1 MRRVD
6 AMRLKTLLIITCLAI
21 SMIPIV
27 IIGGIGGFQSTMPLI
42 GLITIVTFAA
52 SLIMAYLIT
61 RPIENLTKKID
72 GISKGELDIKL
83 EKSEI
88 YEINMLTNSLNRV
101 MASLKLAVHKV
112 GVKKGE
118 IFEDAVKA
126 KEAVEKKH
134 EELLDSITGWAWE
147 TDEKGVYTFCSKNIS
162 NILGYA
168 PGEIIGKIFFDVL
181 PSENTKKTKQVFD
194 RAGKKKKPIENLE
207 NWYVNKN
214 GEKVYVMTNGVPFFD
229 DDGSLLG
236 YRGVNIDIA
245 REKRAEGK
253 IRKLN
258 KDLSDLKMEVTRL
271 LNERER
277 HRFKRFDKIGVT
289 KKKLD
294 EKWSEHEFDS
304 VFIFDENANI
314 LDCNENMY
322 KRLGYSKSE
331 MLSLNMTDFDAL
343 ESKEDI
349 AKKINQAKKNGV
361 TSFKTIHKRKD
372 GSAVLVHE
380 NLQYLKDKNAFKCI
394 VREDYSLK
402 KSS

>member
-1 MRRVD
+1 
-6 AMRLKTLLIITCLAI
+6 
-21 SMIPIV
+21 MIPIV
-27 IIGGIGGFQSTMPLI
+27 IIGGIEGFQSTMPLI

-61 RPIENLTKKID
+61 RPIENLTQKID

-134 EELLDSITGWAWE
+134 EDLLDSITGWAWE

-168 PGEIIGKIFFDVL
+168 PGEIIGKNFFDVI

-236 YRGVNIDIA
+236 YRGVDIDIA

-258 KDLSDLKMEVTRL
+258 KDLSDLKMEITEL

-277 HRFKRFDKIGVT
+277 HRFKNFDKIGVT

-402 KSS
+402 KPS

>member
-1 MRRVD
+1 MK
-6 AMRLKTLLIITCLAI
+6 LKTLLIIICLAI
-21 SMIPIV
+21 SIIPIV
-27 IIGGIGGFQSTMPLI
+27 IIGGIQGFHSTMHLI
-42 GLITIVTFAA
+42 GLIAFIAFVA
-52 SLIMAYLIT
+52 SLMMAYLIT

-72 GISKGELDIKL
+72 SISKGELDVKL

-88 YEINMLTNSLNRV
+88 YEINKLTNSLNRV
-101 MASLKLAVHKV
+101 MVSLKLAVHKV

-118 IFEDAVKA
+118 IFEDAAKA

-134 EELLDSITGWAWE
+134 EDLLDSITGWAWE
-147 TDEKGVYTFCSKNIS
+147 TDENGVYTFCSKNIFGL
-162 NILGYA
+162 LGYTS
-168 PGEIIGKIFFDVL
+168 EEMIGKNFFDVIAF
-181 PSENTKKTKQVFD
+181 ENTKKAKQVFD
-194 RAGKKKKPIENLE
+194 RAGEKKKPIENLD
-207 NWYVNKN
+207 NWYVNKKN
-214 GEKVYVMTNGVPFFD
+214 EKVYVITNGVPFFD
-229 DDGSLLG
+229 EDNNLLG
-236 YRGVNIDIA
+236 YRGVDIDVTH
-245 REKRAEGK
+245 EKKAEGK

-258 KDLSDLKMEVTRL
+258 KELSDLKMEITKR
-271 LNERER
+271 LNERGR
-277 HRFKRFDKIGVT
+277 HKFRKIDTIGAT

-343 ESKEDI
+343 ESKKNL
-349 AKKINQAKKNGV
+349 AKKINQAKKNGF

-372 GSAVLVHE
+372 GSAILVHE
-380 NLQYLKDKNAFKCI
+380 NLQYLKDKNTFKCI

-402 KSS
+402 KSL

>member
-1 MRRVD
+1 
-6 AMRLKTLLIITCLAI
+6 MRLKTLLIIICLTI

-27 IIGGIGGFQSTMPLI
+27 IIGGIEGFQSTMPLI
-42 GLITIVTFAA
+42 SLITVFTFTA

-83 EKSEI
+83 ERGEI

-118 IFEDAVKA
+118 IFEDAVKV

-134 EELLDSITGWAWE
+134 EDLLYSITVWAWE
-147 TDEKGVYTFCSKNIS
+147 NDEKGVYNLCYKKISK
-162 NILGYA
+162 ILGYA
-168 PGEIIGKIFFDVL
+168 PGEIIGKNFFDFI
-181 PSENTKKTKQVFD
+181 PSENTRQAKQVFD
-194 RAGKKKKPIENLE
+194 RAGKKKKPIENFE

-214 GEKVYVMTNGVPFFD
+214 DEKVYVVTNGVPFFD

-236 YRGVNIDIA
+236 YRGVDIDIT
-245 REKRAEGK
+245 REKRAEWR

-258 KDLSDLKMEVTRL
+258 KDLSDIKMEFTNL

-277 HRFKRFDKIGVT
+277 HRFKNLDKIGAT

-304 VFIFDENANI
+304 VFIFDENADI

-322 KRLGYSKSE
+322 KSLGYSKSE
-331 MLSLNMTDFDAL
+331 MLSLNMADFDAL
-343 ESKEDI
+343 ESKKDL

-361 TSFKTIHKRKD
+361 ASFKTIHKRKD

>member
-1 MRRVD
+1 
-6 AMRLKTLLIITCLAI
+6 
-21 SMIPIV
+21 MIPIV

-118 IFEDAVKA
+118 IFEDGVKA
-126 KEAVEKKH
+126 KEAVEKKY
-134 EELLDSITGWAWE
+134 EDLLDSITGWAWE

-168 PGEIIGKIFFDVL
+168 PGEIIGKNFFDVL

-236 YRGVNIDIA
+236 YRGVDIDIA

-258 KDLSDLKMEVTRL
+258 KDLSDLKMEITEL

-372 GSAVLVHE
+372 GSAILVHE

>member
-1 MRRVD
+1 
-6 AMRLKTLLIITCLAI
+6 MRLKTLLIIICLTI

-27 IIGGIGGFQSTMPLI
+27 IIGGIEGFQSTMPLI
-42 GLITIVTFAA
+42 SLITVFTFAA

-83 EKSEI
+83 EGSEI

-118 IFEDAVKA
+118 IFEDAVKV

-134 EELLDSITGWAWE
+134 EDLLGSITGWAWE
-147 TDEKGVYTFCSKNIS
+147 TDEKGVYTFCSRNIS

-168 PGEIIGKIFFDVL
+168 SGEIIGKNFFDFI
-181 PSENTKKTKQVFD
+181 PSENTRQAKQVFD
-194 RAGKKKKPIENLE
+194 RAGKKKKPIENFE

-214 GEKVYVMTNGVPFFD
+214 GEKVYVVTNGVPFFD

-236 YRGVNIDIA
+236 YRGVDIDIT
-245 REKRAEGK
+245 REKRAEWR

-258 KDLSDLKMEVTRL
+258 KDLSDIKMEFTKL

-277 HRFKRFDKIGVT
+277 HRFKNLDKIGAN

-304 VFIFDENANI
+304 VFIFDENADI

-322 KRLGYSKSE
+322 KSLGYSKSE
-331 MLSLNMTDFDAL
+331 MLSLNMADFDAL
-343 ESKEDI
+343 ESKKDL

-361 TSFKTIHKRKD
+361 ASFKTIHKRKD

-402 KSS
+402 RSS

>member
-1 MRRVD
+1 
-6 AMRLKTLLIITCLAI
+6 
-21 SMIPIV
+21 MIPIV
-27 IIGGIGGFQSTMPLI
+27 IIGGIEGFQSTMPLI

-134 EELLDSITGWAWE
+134 EDLLDSITGWAWE

-168 PGEIIGKIFFDVL
+168 PGEIIGKNFFDAI

-236 YRGVNIDIA
+236 YRGVDIDIA

-258 KDLSDLKMEVTRL
+258 KDLSDLKMEITEL

-277 HRFKRFDKIGVT
+277 HMFKNFDKIGVT
-289 KKKLD
+289 KEKLD

>member
-1 MRRVD
+1 
-6 AMRLKTLLIITCLAI
+6 MRLKTLLIIICLTI

-27 IIGGIGGFQSTMPLI
+27 IIGGIEGFQSTIPLI
-42 GLITIVTFAA
+42 GLITVFTFVA
-52 SLIMAYLIT
+52 SLIMASLIT

-83 EKSEI
+83 ERGEI

-101 MASLKLAVHKV
+101 MASLKLAIHKV

-118 IFEDAVKA
+118 IFENAVKV

-134 EELLDSITGWAWE
+134 EALLDSITGWAWE

-162 NILGYA
+162 KILGYT
-168 PGEIIGKIFFDVL
+168 PGEIIGKNFFDFI
-181 PSENTKKTKQVFD
+181 PSENNRQAKQVFD
-194 RAGKKKKPIENLE
+194 RAGKKKKSIENLQ
-207 NWYVNKN
+207 NWYFNKN
-214 GEKVYVMTNGVPFFD
+214 GDKVYVMTNGVPFFD

-236 YRGVNIDIA
+236 YRGVDIDIT
-245 REKRAEGK
+245 REKMAEWK

-258 KDLSDLKMEVTRL
+258 KNLSDIKMEFTRL

-277 HRFKRFDKIGVT
+277 HRFKNLDKIGVK

-304 VFIFDENANI
+304 VFIFDENADI

-322 KRLGYSKSE
+322 KRLGYTKSE
-331 MLSLNMTDFDAL
+331 MLSLNIADFDAL
-343 ESKEDI
+343 ESKKDLV
-349 AKKINQAKKNGV
+349 KKINQVKKNGV
-361 TSFKTIHKRKD
+361 ASFKTIHKRKD
-372 GSAVLVHE
+372 GSAVLVYE

-394 VREDYSLK
+394 IREDYSLK
-402 KSS
+402 SSS

>member
-1 MRRVD
+1 
-6 AMRLKTLLIITCLAI
+6 MRLKTLLIIICLTI

-27 IIGGIGGFQSTMPLI
+27 IIGGIEGFKSTMPLI
-42 GLITIVTFAA
+42 GLITVFTFVA
-52 SLIMAYLIT
+52 SLIMASLIT

-83 EKSEI
+83 ERGEI

-118 IFEDAVKA
+118 IFEDAVKV

-134 EELLDSITGWAWE
+134 EDLLDSITGWAWE
-147 TDEKGVYTFCSKNIS
+147 TDEKGLYTFCSKNIS
-162 NILGYA
+162 KILGYT
-168 PGEIIGKIFFDVL
+168 PGEIIGKNFFDFI
-181 PSENTKKTKQVFD
+181 PSENNRQAKQVFD
-194 RAGKKKKPIENLE
+194 RAGKKKKSIENLQ
-207 NWYVNKN
+207 NWYFNKN
-214 GEKVYVMTNGVPFFD
+214 GDKVYVMTNGVPFFD

-236 YRGVNIDIA
+236 YRGVDIDIT
-245 REKRAEGK
+245 REKMAEWK

-258 KDLSDLKMEVTRL
+258 KNLSDIKMEFTRL

-277 HRFKRFDKIGVT
+277 HRFKNLDKIGVN

-294 EKWSEHEFDS
+294 EKWSENEFDS
-304 VFIFDENANI
+304 VFIFDENADI

-322 KRLGYSKSE
+322 KRLGYTKSE
-331 MLSLNMTDFDAL
+331 MLSLNIADFDAL
-343 ESKEDI
+343 ESKKDLV
-349 AKKINQAKKNGV
+349 KKINQVKKNGV
-361 TSFKTIHKRKD
+361 ASFKTIHKRKD
-372 GSAVLVHE
+372 GSAVLVYE

-394 VREDYSLK
+394 IREDYSLK
-402 KSS
+402 SSS

>member
-1 MRRVD
+1 
-6 AMRLKTLLIITCLAI
+6 
-21 SMIPIV
+21 MIPIV
-27 IIGGIGGFQSTMPLI
+27 IIGGIEGFQSTMPLI

-134 EELLDSITGWAWE
+134 EDLLDSITGWAWE

-168 PGEIIGKIFFDVL
+168 PGEIIGKIFFDAI

-236 YRGVNIDIA
+236 YRGVDIDIA

-258 KDLSDLKMEVTRL
+258 KDLSDLKIEITEL

>member
-1 MRRVD
+1 
-6 AMRLKTLLIITCLAI
+6 MRLKTLLIIICLTI

-27 IIGGIGGFQSTMPLI
+27 IIGGIEGFQSTIPLI
-42 GLITIVTFAA
+42 GLITVFTFVA
-52 SLIMAYLIT
+52 SLIMASLIT

-83 EKSEI
+83 ERGEI

-101 MASLKLAVHKV
+101 MASLKLAIHKV

-118 IFEDAVKA
+118 IFENAVKV

-134 EELLDSITGWAWE
+134 EALLDSITGWAWE

-162 NILGYA
+162 KILGYT
-168 PGEIIGKIFFDVL
+168 PGEIIGKNFFDFI
-181 PSENTKKTKQVFD
+181 PSENNRQAKQVFD
-194 RAGKKKKPIENLE
+194 RAGKKKKSIENLQ
-207 NWYVNKN
+207 NWYFNKN
-214 GEKVYVMTNGVPFFD
+214 GDKVYVMTNGVPFFD

-236 YRGVNIDIA
+236 YRGVDIDIT
-245 REKRAEGK
+245 REKMAEWK

-258 KDLSDLKMEVTRL
+258 KNLSDIKMEFTRL

-277 HRFKRFDKIGVT
+277 HRFKNLDKIGVN

-294 EKWSEHEFDS
+294 EKWSENEFDS
-304 VFIFDENANI
+304 VFIFDENADI

-322 KRLGYSKSE
+322 KRLGYTKSE
-331 MLSLNMTDFDAL
+331 MLSLNIADFDAL
-343 ESKEDI
+343 ESKKDLV
-349 AKKINQAKKNGV
+349 KKINQVKKNGV
-361 TSFKTIHKRKD
+361 ASFKTIHKRKD
-372 GSAVLVHE
+372 GSAVLVYE

-394 VREDYSLK
+394 IREDYSLK
-402 KSS
+402 SSS

>member
-1 MRRVD
+1 
-6 AMRLKTLLIITCLAI
+6 MRLKTLLIIICLTI

-27 IIGGIGGFQSTMPLI
+27 IIGGIEGFKSTMPLI
-42 GLITIVTFAA
+42 GLITVFTFVA
-52 SLIMAYLIT
+52 SLIMASLIT

-83 EKSEI
+83 ERGEI

-118 IFEDAVKA
+118 IFEDAVKV

-134 EELLDSITGWAWE
+134 EDLLDSITGWAWE
-147 TDEKGVYTFCSKNIS
+147 TDEKGLYTFCSKNIS
-162 NILGYA
+162 KILGYT
-168 PGEIIGKIFFDVL
+168 PGEIIGKNFFDFI
-181 PSENTKKTKQVFD
+181 PSENNRQAKQVFD
-194 RAGKKKKPIENLE
+194 RAGKKKKSIENFQ
-207 NWYVNKN
+207 NWYFNKN
-214 GEKVYVMTNGVPFFD
+214 GDKVYVVTNGVPFFD
-229 DDGSLLG
+229 DEGSLLG
-236 YRGVNIDIA
+236 YRGVDIDIT
-245 REKRAEGK
+245 REKRAEWK

-258 KDLSDLKMEVTRL
+258 KDLSDIKMEFTKL
-271 LNERER
+271 LNEREK
-277 HRFKRFDKIGVT
+277 HRFKNLDKIGVK

-304 VFIFDENANI
+304 VFIFDENADI

-331 MLSLNMTDFDAL
+331 MLSLNMADFDAL
-343 ESKEDI
+343 ESKKDL
-349 AKKINQAKKNGV
+349 AKKINQVKKNGV
-361 TSFKTIHKRKD
+361 ASFKTIHKRKD

-402 KSS
+402 RSS